1 MSSYITGRCI
11 MGYYIT
17 NSCVIS
23 YYITSYYIITRP
35 CVILKLLLVPRGR
48 S

>member
-1 MSSYITGRCI
+1 

-17 NSCVIS
+17 SS
-23 YYITSYYIITRP
+23 YITSYYIITRP
-35 CVILKLLLVPRGR
+35 YAILKLLLVPRGC